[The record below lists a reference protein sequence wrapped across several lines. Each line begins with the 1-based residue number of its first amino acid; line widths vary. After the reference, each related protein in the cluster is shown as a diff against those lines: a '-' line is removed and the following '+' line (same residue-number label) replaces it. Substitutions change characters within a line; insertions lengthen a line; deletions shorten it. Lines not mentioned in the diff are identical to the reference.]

1 MVKRGALALVL
12 VLTAWGAAP
21 GPATGEHWS
30 FFGGD
35 AGRSGHQPIVSGVAP
50 AEPVWGALDSADVL
64 TSVLTTGGPPREA
77 RVIYGTGDQRT
88 PEGDIVGGRIH
99 IRTLLG
105 GVPVTPPEGIKVSD
119 EVDAFGD
126 GFGSVSFADTSTADA
141 LGQVWAVFND
151 TNGVSLIQIDETT
164 GEVVQRRNPNPADI
178 NDKMVGITI
187 NSSVLITP
195 PDANGDTAL
204 FFVGF
209 GDVNPVETLYKI
221 TLLRAASRDAVI
233 SNITTANGDF
243 NLVDFASPSLV
254 YLTANASN
262 NEAHVTVGDCRG
274 RLYSFAVDNLA
285 PGPIAAVGAGTD
297 CVLTASSPVTT
308 TGVPPGA
315 PGSGLERTP
324 VIYVATSDAEGTSAR
339 VHRLIQE
346 TSINFRREPD
356 DPPVLPGGPANG
368 LAVDATVMASGTL
381 TPGGRVYVTTGKN
394 LYVLDARD
402 LTQIVARL
410 DPDDALVPGD
420 TGFSQT
426 SPSVS
431 GDLLFVTRDNGEHL
445 VLDKRTL
452 APAPGFG
459 AAAAAAPGGGS
470 LSFGQPALS
479 ERTVTFGSTK
489 GVFSYR
495 LRAPAAPVGYWLA
508 AADGAVL
515 TYGNAGFFGSLGGKP
530 LSAPIEGIAVTPSA
544 AGYWLVGRDGAVYP
558 FGDAGDLGSAKERRP
573 GSPVIGIAGTA
584 TGKGY
589 WFVTAA
595 GEVFNFGDAA
605 AFGPVPL
612 TGGDTAVGLASS
624 PTGRGL
630 WVVSAAGAV
639 FTFGDAVFH
648 GGADQMTLAQ
658 PVVGIVPMP
667 AGNGYWL
674 VAADGGVIT
683 IGTARFFGST
693 GGQSL
698 AQPVVG
704 GAGGLSGGG
713 YTLAGADGGIFNFGD
728 SVFHGSA
735 GGSPLNAP
743 VVGMATNG

>member
-12 VLTAWGAAP
+12 VLTAWGVAP
-21 GPATGEHWS
+21 GPAAGEHWS

-35 AGRSGHQPIVSGVAP
+35 AGRSGHQPMVTGVAP
-50 AEPVWGALDSADVL
+50 AEAVWGAVDSPDVL
-64 TSVLTTGGPPREA
+64 TSVLTTGGPPGEA

-88 PEGDIVGGRIH
+88 PEGDIVGGRVH
-99 IRTLLG
+99 VRTLLG

-141 LGQVWAVFND
+141 LGQAWVVFND
-151 TNGVSLIQIDETT
+151 INGVSIVQIDETT
-164 GEVVQRRNPNPADI
+164 GEVIQKRSPNPADV
-178 NDKMVGITI
+178 NDKLVGITV

-195 PDANGDTAL
+195 SDANGDTAL
-204 FFVGF
+204 FFVAF

-221 TLLRAASRDAVI
+221 TLLRAASRDAEI

-274 RLYSFAVDNLA
+274 RMYSFAVDNLA

-297 CVLTASSPVTT
+297 CVLTASAPVTPA
-308 TGVPPGA
+308 GQPPGA

-324 VIYVATSDAEGTSAR
+324 VIYLATSDAEGTTTR

-346 TSINFRREPD
+346 TSIQFRRQPD
-356 DPPVLPGGPANG
+356 DPPVLPGGPANA
-368 LAVDATVMASGTL
+368 LAVDATVMPSGTL
-381 TPGGRVYVTTGKN
+381 TPGGRVYVTTGRN

-426 SPSVS
+426 SPAVS

-459 AAAAAAPGGGS
+459 AATAAAPGGGS

-479 ERTVTFGSTK
+479 GRTVTFGSTK

-495 LRAPAAPVGYWLA
+495 LRAPAPPVGYWLA

-515 TYGNAGFFGSLGGKP
+515 TYGNAGFFGSLGGTP
-530 LSAPIEGIAVTPSA
+530 LAAPIEGITVTPSA
-544 AGYWLVGRDGAVYP
+544 AGYWLVGRDGAVFP
-558 FGDAGDLGSAKERRP
+558 FGDAAALGSATDRKPE
-573 GSPVIGIAGTA
+573 SPVIGIAGTA

-589 WFVTAA
+589 WLVTAA

-605 AFGPVPL
+605 AFGSVPL
-612 TGGDTAVGLASS
+612 TGGDTAVGLAAT

-630 WVVSAAGAV
+630 WVASAAGGV
-639 FTFGDAVFH
+639 FGFGDAGFH
-648 GGADQMTLAQ
+648 GAADQVNLAQ
-658 PVVGIVPMP
+658 PVVGIVPTP

-674 VAADGGVIT
+674 VAADGGVMSF
-683 IGTARFFGST
+683 GAAGFHGST
-693 GGQSL
+693 GGVHL

-704 GAGGLSGGG
+704 GGGGLSGGG
-713 YTLAGADGGIFNFGD
+713 YTLVGADGGVFNFGD
-728 SVFHGSA
+728 SVFFGSA
-735 GGSPLNAP
+735 GGTPLNAP
-743 VVGMATNG
+743 VVGIATNG